1 MSHDGPFNDSDPL
14 NLERLGP
21 VQGVFKGSE
30 SLNGPS
36 DTPNVVGAINGGAI
50 DRVLLRFGG
59 LMRQAARARG
69 LVEQD
74 IDEVLQ
80 DIRIRL
86 WKTHA
91 SDENLDALGA
101 SYLHRVAMSAVIDF
115 LRRRTARRE
124 DSLESVSAYDTVPAS
139 LQVAPVDASAASELA
154 HRLELA
160 LGSMVQN
167 RRIVVQLHLEG
178 YERDEISTMTGW
190 TEAKVRN
197 LLYRGLDDLRAL
209 LRTDGEGTP

>member
-1 MSHDGPFNDSDPL
+1 MSHDTSPTAEQPTSPSRRQGEAFADSS
-14 NLERLGP
+14 G
-21 VQGVFKGSE
+21 
-30 SLNGPS
+30 
-36 DTPNVVGAINGGAI
+36 VVGSIGDSTIDSSAI

-59 LMRQAARARG
+59 LMRRAAQARG

-86 WKTHA
+86 WKTRA

-101 SYLHRVAMSAVIDF
+101 SYLHKVAMSAVIDF
-115 LRRRTARRE
+115 IRRRTARHE
-124 DSLESVSAYDTVPAS
+124 ESLDRVSAQDALPES
-139 LQVAPVDASAASELA
+139 LQVAPVDASASTELA
-154 HRLELA
+154 HRLEVA
-160 LGSMVQN
+160 LGGMVQN
-167 RRIVVQLHLEG
+167 RRLVVQLHLEG
-178 YERDEISTMTGW
+178 YERHEISSMTGW

-209 LRTDGEGTP
+209 LRADGEGTP